1 MTTGEVEVKRVQ
13 GMIEAEPILAV
24 LRANGIPARTRGEA
38 VGAVYG
44 LTLDGLGEV
53 GILVP
58 TEPRGRGPEL
68 LAAGEHG
75 DLALGDNEA
84 GGEPDPPGP
93 LTWEGRGERLS
104 LCDPRRTCWC

>member
-1 MTTGEVEVKRVQ
+1 MDSDEVEVIRVQ
-13 GMIEAEPILAV
+13 GMIEAQPILAV
-24 LRANGIPARTRGEA
+24 LRANQIPARTRGEA

-58 TEPRGRGPEL
+58 AEWAEEAREL

-75 DLALGDNEA
+75 DLALREDEPGDEDRQD
-84 GGEPDPPGP
+84 G
-93 LTWEGRGERLS
+93 
-104 LCDPRRTCWC
+104 

>member
-1 MTTGEVEVKRVQ
+1 MDEVEVYRAQ
-13 GMIEAEPILAV
+13 GMIEAQPVLAV

-38 VGAVYG
+38 IGAVYA

-58 TEPRGRGPEL
+58 ADRADEARAL

-75 DLALGDNEA
+75 DLALGADDPA
-84 GGEPDPPGP
+84 GDPDPGD
-93 LTWEGRGERLS
+93 R
-104 LCDPRRTCWC
+104 

>member
-1 MTTGEVEVKRVQ
+1 MNADEVEVRRVQ
-13 GMIEAEPILAV
+13 GMIEAQPILAV

-58 TEPRGRGPEL
+58 ADRAGEARDL
-68 LAAGEHG
+68 LAAGDHG
-75 DLALGDNEA
+75 ELALRDNEP
-84 GGEPDPPGP
+84 GGDQD
-93 LTWEGRGERLS
+93 RQDR
-104 LCDPRRTCWC
+104 

>member
-1 MTTGEVEVKRVQ
+1 MGSNEIEVARVQ
-13 GMIEAEPILAV
+13 GMIEAQPVLAV

-58 TEPRGRGPEL
+58 AERADEAREL

-75 DLALGDNEA
+75 DLALGDNEPE
-84 GGEPDPPGP
+84 GEPD
-93 LTWEGRGERLS
+93 GRDR
-104 LCDPRRTCWC
+104 